1 MMIET
6 LEIIVLICF
15 CLFVG
20 AFVAFWVVPRVFYI
34 CIKMGILAI
43 HNTKKKI
50 KEKEDHE
57 QEN

>member
-1 MMIET
+1 MIDS
-6 LEIIVLICF
+6 LEFIVLIGF
-15 CLFVG
+15 CLFIG

-34 CIKMGILAI
+34 CVKMGILAE